1 MKSKRLGNPRS
12 RFRTVYYL
20 LKYSFVDSSSYSIH
34 PKQKKQEPCAEEP
47 EGQGLSE
54 ASVKRVVIPFMRVEH
69 TSHSCSPK
77 VLSLIMAILEVV
89 STWTMEG
96 YNYSNCRNL
105 YAENSNLPWVL
116 GVLYIARM

>member
-1 MKSKRLGNPRS
+1 M
-12 RFRTVYYL
+12 
-20 LKYSFVDSSSYSIH
+20 
-34 PKQKKQEPCAEEP
+34 QKNQK
-47 EGQGLSE
+47 GQGLSE

-69 TSHSCSPK
+69 TSHSRFPK

-96 YNYSNCRNL
+96 YNYSNCRNQ

-116 GVLYIARM
+116 GCLTHGKNVTLSITPGPCFEVTFVASKQRMS